1 MEFFIPKKPPAMKQ
15 FYSSAWFQMALIF
28 CIVFSA
34 TFYIRKKQREDLQS
48 RVEYL
53 KSGPT
58 IVEKQGLQTE
68 AASNSQ
74 MAASEPA
81 STPSGSTTT
90 AAPVA
95 MTGGRE
101 AFSNPSAGSAISQT
115 LSARSTGAGYTDA
128 AEKTKPLKLKVL
140 YAELDQ
146 ATLNFLKEE
155 SMKTGQFTQFDGF
168 MGAITDLN
176 KKLSTRN
183 IKTLQKME
191 RKIEPG
197 RTNIQWYIDNKSN
210 DENQYMGLA
219 HAVTFSE
226 SGDTI
231 KGEIEIMRSFRETND
246 SGIIKKSFQSN
257 FELTKN
263 QGFMLVGVLPHRVF
277 LSEEDFLGTE
287 DLFKI
292 FQSPDFKASKT
303 EFTLFFS
310 FEPDGAE

>member
-1 MEFFIPKKPPAMKQ
+1 MDFFIPKKPPAMKQ

-58 IVEKQGLQTE
+58 IVEKQGQ
-68 AASNSQ
+68 SNDPSSSAQ

-81 STPSGSTTT
+81 SAPT
-90 AAPVA
+90 ASAVASAPAA
-95 MTGGRE
+95 MGGGRE
-101 AFSNPSAGSAISQT
+101 ALTNPSAGGSNSPT
-115 LSARSTGAGYTDA
+115 GSARSGGGFAEG

-140 YAELDQ
+140 YTELDQ
-146 ATLNFLKEE
+146 TTLNFLKEE

-176 KKLSTRN
+176 KKLATRN

-210 DENQYMGLA
+210 DENLYMGLA

-226 SGDTI
+226 SGDTV
-231 KGEIEIMRSFRETND
+231 KGEIEIMRSFRETAD

-257 FELTKN
+257 FELTKT

-303 EFTLFFS
+303 EFTMFFS

>member
-1 MEFFIPKKPPAMKQ
+1 MEFFIPKKPPAIKQ

-58 IVEKQGLQTE
+58 IVEKSQQNESG
-68 AASNSQ
+68 SNTQ
-74 MAASEPA
+74 VAASEPA
-81 STPSGSTTT
+81 TAPAVAVT
-90 AAPVA
+90 AAAPAGLSGV
-95 MTGGRE
+95 RE
-101 AFSNPSAGSAISQT
+101 SVPSASVGSGNAPT
-115 LSARSTGAGYTDA
+115 TSARTAGSGYADGN
-128 AEKTKPLKLKVL
+128 EKNKPLKLKVL
-140 YAELDQ
+140 YTELDQ
-146 ATLNFLKEE
+146 GTLNYLKEE

-168 MGAITDLN
+168 MGVITDLN
-176 KKLSTRN
+176 KKLATRN

-197 RTNIQWYIDNKSN
+197 RTNLQWYIDNKSN

-219 HAVTFSE
+219 HSVTFSE
-226 SGDTI
+226 SRDI
-231 KGEIEIMRSFRETND
+231 VKGEIEIMRSFRETNE
-246 SGIIKKSFQSN
+246 SGIIKKSIQSN
-257 FELTKN
+257 FELNKT
-263 QGFMLVGVLPHRVF
+263 QGFMLVGVLPHRVY

-303 EFTLFFS
+303 EFTIFLT